1 MRSRIHNILEITD
14 PGDLVSRIFSMS
26 VVVLILINII
36 CIVLESVA
44 SIEEKYRGL
53 FLTIEIGSTLIFA
66 TEYVLRLWSCVEKKD
81 EDGVVRSNFSVRIRY
96 ASTPL
101 AIIDLL
107 AFLPSLLQLIFPG
120 IDLRF
125 LRVLRLL
132 RVFKLTRYFTSFE
145 LLLTVLHEERKN
157 LGGIF
162 VIMIVILI
170 LAASALYIA
179 ERDVQ
184 PDKFGSIPQAM
195 WWAIAALTTVGY
207 GDVYP
212 ISSLGQILGSLV
224 TVLGIG
230 MVALPSGILASAFSE
245 QMRRKRE
252 SLQVVIDDALGDGNI
267 DRKELLMIR
276 NVGQNLGLADEQ
288 VEELVK
294 HSREIFEIEHTTDEK
309 NEGKGQSTPKPND
322 SEIPK

>member
-14 PGDLVSRIFSMS
+14 PEDLVSRIFSIS
-26 VVVLILINII
+26 VVALILINIV

-44 SIEEKYRGL
+44 SIEEQYRNV
-53 FLTIEIGSTLIFA
+53 FLTIEMGSTLIFA
-66 TEYVLRLWSCVEKKD
+66 TEYALRLWSCVEKKD
-81 EDGVVRSNFSVRIRY
+81 EDGIVRSNFSIRIRY

-101 AIIDLL
+101 AIVDLL

-132 RVFKLTRYFTSFE
+132 RVFKLTRYFASFE

-179 ERDVQ
+179 ERDIQ

-252 SLQVVIDDALGDGNI
+252 SLQVLIDDALEDGNI
-267 DRKELLMIR
+267 DRQELKIIR
-276 NVGQNLGLADEQ
+276 EVGQKVGLPEEQ
-288 VEELVK
+288 IEELVK
-294 HSREIFEIEHTTDEK
+294 HSREIFEIEHITDKK
-309 NEGKGQSTPKPND
+309 N
-322 SEIPK
+322 